1 MMVEAGI
8 TAELAA
14 SPMVGVLEVGRCSAA
29 AAKPTRTVETHMLV
43 VRVPTKA
50 MVRHMTRHHEAVADS
65 LTAKAVDNLTAK
77 AMDKPK
83 AMGVDRTV
91 VMDMM
96 ATATTSNG

>member
-8 TAELAA
+8 TAELAV
-14 SPMVGVLEVGRCSAA
+14 SPMVVVLEVGRCSAA

-65 LTAKAVDNLTAK
+65 LTATAVDNLTAK
-77 AMDKPK
+77 TMDRHT
-83 AMGVDRTV
+83 AMGMDRTV

-96 ATATTSNG
+96 AATTSNG